1 MIDSTKFAIGTGT
14 VSDPYRSQDGT
25 AGLEA
30 ALQAAGE
37 CGGRVTVPTG
47 RHDMSSTAHID
58 NGSVWLDGEV
68 WNYSSDPNGV
78 FEAKNGTKLRLI
90 GRSHPAL
97 SVGITKDIGGV
108 VISNLGI
115 QGDIFGMDTRELF
128 DALAP
133 QKSAGLYL
141 GGTRIDQCEF
151 SKMSFCG
158 LSAAICAS
166 GNAEIDA
173 AHFYNI
179 NTDGCC
185 MGVYFS
191 PRASFYTVFSR
202 CIIADNPS
210 YGFYAN
216 GEGKKIHNL
225 EVADCCLV
233 RNCGSNVMDDEAAA
247 LYFKSI
253 SHCTVRGCNIDA
265 AGVFWY
271 YSPDATHNDQ
281 RQPSKVSAV
290 GILIKGDKN
299 RIMSNI
305 IDHSSAESIRIE
317 GNNNI
322 LIGNI
327 SDGNV
332 IIDGENNTVCS
343 HVFTKPEARLIL
355 RGAAAHT
362 TTVTGVPEDRVIRE

>member
-1 MIDSTKFAIGTGT
+1 MIDSTKFANGVGTPNN
-14 VSDPYRSQDGT
+14 PYRSEDGT
-25 AGLEA
+25 AGLGEA
-30 ALQAAGE
+30 LKSVSE
-37 CGGRVTVPTG
+37 RGGRVRVPVG
-47 RHDMSSTAHID
+47 RHDISNTAKID
-58 NGSVWLDGEV
+58 DGSVWIDGEV

-78 FEAKNGTKLRLI
+78 FEAKNGSKLRLV
-90 GRSHPAL
+90 GHSHPAL

-108 VISNLGI
+108 VISNIGI
-115 QGDIFGMDTRELF
+115 QGDIIGMDTRHLF
-128 DALAP
+128 DPQAP
-133 QKSAGLYL
+133 EKGAGLCL
-141 GGTRIDQCEF
+141 GGSRIDQCEF
-151 SKMSFCG
+151 SKISFCG
-158 LSAAICAS
+158 LSAAVCAT

-191 PRASFYTVFSR
+191 PRASYYTVFSR
-202 CIIADNPS
+202 CIMADNPS

-225 EVADCCLV
+225 EISDCSLV
-233 RNCGSNVMDDEAAA
+233 RNCGSNVIDDEAASI
-247 LYFKSI
+247 YFKSI
-253 SHCTVRGCNIDA
+253 SLCAIRGCNIDA

-271 YSPDATHNDQ
+271 YPSDATCNDQ
-281 RQPSKVSAV
+281 RQRSKVSAV

-299 RIMSNI
+299 RVMSNI

-322 LIGNI
+322 LLGNI
-327 SDGNV
+327 TDGDV

-355 RGAAAHT
+355 RGAAAHN
-362 TTVTGVPEDRVIRE
+362 TTVTGVPEDRIVRA

>member
-1 MIDSTKFAIGTGT
+1 MIDSTKLAKGTGSVT
-14 VSDPYRSQDGT
+14 DPYRSEDGT
-25 AGLEA
+25 AGLGEA
-30 ALQAAGE
+30 LRLAGE
-37 CGGRVTVPTG
+37 RGGRVTVPAG
-47 RHDMSSTAHID
+47 RHDIAATALID
-58 NGSVWLDGEV
+58 DGSVLLDGEV

-78 FEAKNGTKLRLI
+78 FEAKNGTKLRLV
-90 GRSHPAL
+90 GHSHPAL
-97 SVGITKDIGGV
+97 SVGVTKDIGGV

-115 QGDIFGMDTRELF
+115 QGDIVGMDTRRLF
-128 DALAP
+128 NADFP
-133 QKSAGLYL
+133 ERGAGLYL
-141 GGTRIDQCEF
+141 GGSRIDQCEF

-158 LSAAICAS
+158 LSAAVCAS
-166 GNAEIDA
+166 GSAEIDA

-202 CIIADNPS
+202 CIMADNPS

-225 EVADCCLV
+225 EVADCSLV
-233 RNCGSNVMDDEAAA
+233 RNCGSNVIDDEAAA

-253 SHCTVRGCNIDA
+253 SLCTVRGCNIDA

-271 YSPDATHNDQ
+271 YSDDATHNDQ
-281 RQPSKVSAV
+281 RQRSKVSAV
-290 GILIKGDKN
+290 GILIKGDRN

-317 GNNNI
+317 GKDNI

-327 SDGNV
+327 TDGNV

-362 TTVTGVPEDRVIRE
+362 TTVTGVPDDRIVRE